1 MYRIYSFESADL
13 KGKLRY
19 ELIYQTMDEA
29 IKSGTL
35 SEGLVLLE
43 GPLGDLFG
51 TSRVPVRKAL
61 TLLNNEL
68 KISRFDGRGFVVG
81 DAKSKN
87 IEPIRRAVTKVDLG
101 LESGHAVD
109 NRTLSERIFED
120 LFEQISTCMVFGHYR
135 VEEGHAA
142 AYYGVSKMVIRQ
154 ALLRLRDRGIVEKEP
169 YSSWLAGPLTAREIR
184 DDYEIRAEL
193 EPAALKRSATQVD
206 HALIAQ
212 MVSKHEEMINGKE
225 MSIEDITIV
234 EDFLHG
240 TLLKHIDNKKL
251 LDVLNHCR
259 SSTVLN
265 KVFFTSLNL
274 SMDVAALKEHKLVL
288 ELLLQGSINAASAS
302 LKDHLINARKRS
314 LQRLKVVSVLPDPTL
329 PNYLIKM

>member
-1 MYRIYSFESADL
+1 M

-19 ELIYQTMDEA
+19 ELIYQTLDEA
-29 IKSGTL
+29 IRSGTL
-35 SEGLVLLE
+35 TEGLVLLE

-61 TLLNNEL
+61 MLLNDEL

-81 DAKSKN
+81 DANSKD
-87 IEPIRRAVTKVDLG
+87 IKPIRRMVTKVDVG
-101 LESGHAVD
+101 LESDQAVD
-109 NRTLSERIFED
+109 NRTLSEKIFED

-135 VEEGHAA
+135 VEEGRAA
-142 AYYGVSKMVIRQ
+142 EYYGVSKMVIRQ
-154 ALLRLRDRGIVEKEP
+154 ALLRLRDRGVVEKEP

-184 DDYEIRAEL
+184 NDYEIRAEL
-193 EPAALKRSATQVD
+193 EPAALKLSAKHIDQS
-206 HALIAQ
+206 LIAQ
-212 MVSKHEEMINGKE
+212 MVTKHEEMINGQE
-225 MSIEDITIV
+225 ISIEDITTV

-240 TLLKHIDNKKL
+240 SLIKHIDNKKL

-259 SSTVLN
+259 SSVVLN
-265 KVFFTSLNL
+265 KVFFASLNL

-288 ELLLQGSINAASAS
+288 ELLLQGAVEAASAS

-314 LQRLKVVSVLPDPTL
+314 LQRLKVVSVLPDPKL
-329 PNYLIKM
+329 PAYLVKV

>member
-1 MYRIYSFESADL
+1 M

-19 ELIYQTMDEA
+19 ELIYQTLDEA
-29 IKSGTL
+29 IRSGTL
-35 SEGLVLLE
+35 TEGLVLLE

-61 TLLNNEL
+61 MLLNDEL

-81 DAKSKN
+81 DANSKD
-87 IEPIRRAVTKVDLG
+87 IKPIRRMVTKVDVG
-101 LESGHAVD
+101 LESDQAVD
-109 NRTLSERIFED
+109 NRTLSEKIFED

-135 VEEGHAA
+135 VEEGRAA
-142 AYYGVSKMVIRQ
+142 EYYGVSKMVIRQ
-154 ALLRLRDRGIVEKEP
+154 ALLRLRDRGVVEKEP

-184 DDYEIRAEL
+184 NDYEIRAEL
-193 EPAALKRSATQVD
+193 EPAALKLSAKHIDQL
-206 HALIAQ
+206 LIAQ
-212 MVSKHEEMINGKE
+212 MVTKHEEMINGQE
-225 MSIEDITIV
+225 ISIEDITTV

-240 TLLKHIDNKKL
+240 SLIKHIDNKKL

-259 SSTVLN
+259 SSVVLN

-288 ELLLQGSINAASAS
+288 ELLLQGAVEAASAS

-314 LQRLKVVSVLPDPTL
+314 LQRLKVVSVLPDPKL
-329 PNYLIKM
+329 PAYLVKV